1 MSNDKMVMAIFRGSE
16 TKFNKGNFASAV
28 RDWVTTDFAIK
39 KIKKKDWGNRVKV
52 HKGFYRALELVYDDF
67 KEKCKRHMS
76 YNKKPLWVV
85 GHSLGGALATLAAF
99 RLVTDGVSVHQVEV
113 FGSPRVGNESFA
125 DVYKSKVPQTFRWVH
140 ENDLIT
146 MVPPRKIL
154 KYCHVVKP
162 DMIYSD
168 GKIVLS
174 ADENNKKGKVRDH
187 MGPKYGAALFKALPK
202 TTQALL
208 PDDED
213 EYENYAKIIKR
224 SDKQDNNSNMADDIK
239 IEKPDKRLPSPRKL
253 PLKEMEKEKNAPRLN
268 EKSNKIL
275 NSL

>member
-1 MSNDKMVMAIFRGSE
+1 
-16 TKFNKGNFASAV
+16 
-28 RDWVTTDFAIK
+28 
-39 KIKKKDWGNRVKV
+39 
-52 HKGFYRALELVYDDF
+52 
-67 KEKCKRHMS
+67 
-76 YNKKPLWVV
+76 
-85 GHSLGGALATLAAF
+85 
-99 RLVTDGVSVHQVEV
+99 
-113 FGSPRVGNESFA
+113 
-125 DVYKSKVPQTFRWVH
+125 
-140 ENDLIT
+140 
-146 MVPPRKIL
+146 
-154 KYCHVVKP
+154 
-162 DMIYSD
+162 MIYSD